1 METIHQDGPQWR
13 AFDLKTDPKPGAL
26 GVGEAL
32 RGIAGVGGRR
42 AAEIR
47 AALSGGSGAAGGF
60 TLPDD
65 MFEHIVTLT
74 SHAQTMV
81 KAGARVVEVLHDDLT
96 IPRVLSMPT
105 PAWRLENGAVAES
118 DPTFEQA
125 KLTPRSLAVM
135 VKVSRE
141 LLEDGFEID
150 KALTTI
156 LVGAVA
162 QEIDRGIL
170 RGTGTAPEPLGLLSR
185 APINDLTSTALHVL
199 DTYRP
204 LNDAIWQLRGDPFPS
219 QPNAYIVGFP
229 LAAIL
234 DGMTDIDRQP
244 LQMPQTLADMPRFT
258 AKALAYAAGD
268 PFIDGYAA
276 AIGDFSQ
283 MLIGWK
289 NGIRVELLREL
300 YAGTGQVA
308 FVVHV
313 RVGMELLNRWS
324 FRVLRGLKKTS
335 FV

>member
-1 METIHQDGPQWR
+1 MDAKIQDGPLWR
-13 AFDLKTDPKPGAL
+13 AFDLKAESKPGAL

-32 RGIAGVGGRR
+32 RGIAGVGGRQ
-42 AAEIR
+42 ASDIR
-47 AALSGGSGAAGGF
+47 GALSGGSGAAGGF

-81 KAGARVVEVLHDDLT
+81 QAGARVVEVLHDDLT
-96 IPRVLSMPT
+96 IPRMLSMPT
-105 PAWRLENGAVAES
+105 PAWRLENAAVAES

-156 LVGAVA
+156 LVGALA

-185 APINDLTSTALHVL
+185 AAINDLTSTAASVL
-199 DTYRP
+199 DTYLP
-204 LNDAIWQLRGDPFPS
+204 LNNAIWQLRGDPFPS
-219 QPNAYIVGFP
+219 EPNAYIVGFP

-234 DGMTDIDRQP
+234 DGMTDVERRPQ
-244 LQMPQTLADMPRFT
+244 QMPKALADMPRFT

-268 PFIDGYAA
+268 PFTDGYAA
-276 AIGDFSQ
+276 AIGDFTQ

-289 NGIRVELLREL
+289 NGIRVELLRER
-300 YAGTGQVA
+300 YADVGQVA
-308 FVVHV
+308 FLVHV
-313 RVGMELLNRWS
+313 RVSMELLNRWS

-335 FV
+335 WI